1 MARKRSV
8 GILAGA
14 VVGVLLC
21 ATGLWAA
28 EKKKAEPPQQKK
40 EAPVAATVQ
49 DGVTVQMDYTLT
61 VEGKEMDSS
70 KGHGPL
76 SYVHGS
82 GQIIPGLEKQLTGL
96 HVGDEKEVTVKP
108 EDGYGEVDPKATMDL
123 PKTQLPPDL
132 KPEVGQVLNGTDQ
145 SGRPVRATIMEVGKE
160 TVKLNLN
167 HPLAG
172 KTLVFKVKVVDVS
185 PASQPK

>member
-1 MARKRSV
+1 MNVTKIRWI
-8 GILAGA
+8 GTLAGA
-14 VVGVLLC
+14 VALLSLG

-40 EAPVAATVQ
+40 ETPVAATVQ
-49 DGVTVQMDYTLT
+49 NGATVQMDYTLT
-61 VEGKEMDSS
+61 VDGKEMDSS
-70 KGHGPL
+70 KGRQPL

-82 GQIIPGLEKQLTGL
+82 GQIIPGLERELTGL
-96 HVGDEKEVTVKP
+96 HVGDEKAVTVKP
-108 EDGYGEVDPKATMDL
+108 EDGYGVVDPKATVDL

-145 SGRPVRATIMEVGKE
+145 SGRPVRAIILEVGKD
-160 TVKLNLN
+160 TVKLDLN

-172 KTLVFKVKVVDVS
+172 KTLNFKVKVVDIK
-185 PASQPK
+185 PTP